1 MCNRTKAV
9 LAVMLATVFL
19 LCILSLIASNASDDS
34 MVVPENAVVLK
45 TEIADVYNNA
55 DAIVTII
62 SDDGDYVTSVNLY
75 RMMKARGLKCTV
87 AGVIS
92 MISGHLNVW
101 DMYVSEDVIDLV
113 SHSFDHLKMDEGSDA
128 SGDAY
133 VLKHEIADAHRFL
146 ENRYKKKQ
154 IAFVSPE
161 NIMCKKGYDILAG
174 LGIQAVR
181 GDEKGYN
188 SLNPEE
194 GTEAGEWFNLFCM
207 PIVGDGVDSKVRN
220 GWIDKAE
227 NDGTW
232 LIEMWHNVRIEDD
245 GQFQTL
251 LIPEAEEHLDYI
263 VEKKNSGNIWVATY
277 TEAVKYIK
285 ERQNAS
291 VTAYIVGDKL
301 FIRSELT
308 DSQMSY
314 DTYNLPLTVNIK
326 VPDGYSLVNYDGVV
340 YGDTLSV
347 DVIPGVTK
355 RIELD

>member
-1 MCNRTKAV
+1 
-9 LAVMLATVFL
+9 MLATVFL
-19 LCILSLIASNASDDS
+19 LCILSPIASNASDDS

-92 MISGHLNVW
+92 MISDHLPVW
-101 DMYVSEDVIDLV
+101 DKYVSEDVIDLV
-113 SHSFDHLKMDEGSDA
+113 SHSYDHIKMDDDSDIA
-128 SGDAY
+128 EDVY

-146 ENRYKKKQ
+146 EERYETGQ
-154 IAFVSPE
+154 VAFVSPE
-161 NIMCKKGYDILAG
+161 NIMCKKGYDILTG

-207 PIVGDGVDSKVRN
+207 PIVGEGIDSKVRN

-227 NDGTW
+227 NDCTW
-232 LIEMWHNVRIEDD
+232 LIEMWHNVRAEDD

-277 TEAVKYIK
+277 TEAVKYIVEK
-285 ERQNAS
+285 QNS
-291 VTAYIVGDKL
+291 KTVAYISNNQLVVYCW
-301 FIRSELT
+301 FI
-308 DSQMSY
+308 DSDISY
-314 DTYNLPLTVNIK
+314 NIYDQFLTVNIK
-326 VPDGYSLVNYDGVV
+326 LPKEYKIKGADENDVV
-340 YGDTLSV
+340 EDYVSINI
-347 DVIPGVTK
+347 IPGKTAVFDLE
-355 RIELD
+355 IVSN